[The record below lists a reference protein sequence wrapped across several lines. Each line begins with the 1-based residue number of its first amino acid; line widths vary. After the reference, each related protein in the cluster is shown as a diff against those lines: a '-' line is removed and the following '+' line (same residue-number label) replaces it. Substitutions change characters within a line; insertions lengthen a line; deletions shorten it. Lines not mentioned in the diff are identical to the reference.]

1 MLPSQVLKMS
11 ARDVVGKYLRHDLSL
26 NQLFP
31 PFLAII
37 SERDKLNYFM
47 QIWVPRRRR
56 LLRRQIEK
64 GKGERPCT
72 VPDDHRAEKSA
83 HSPLCMQARYCERH
97 RLPSITEMLDTPP
110 IDQKN
115 TWPSVLS
122 GSKLQ
127 VDKEK
132 GSAKD
137 EHLYPWGNLQDK
149 RVRTDVPTT

>member
-1 MLPSQVLKMS
+1 MS

-37 SERDKLNYFM
+37 SERDKLNYIM

-64 GKGERPCT
+64 GKGERPCM

-97 RLPSITEMLDTPP
+97 LLPLVTDPN
-110 IDQKN
+110 N
-115 TWPSVLS
+115 TWPSVLR

-132 GSAKD
+132 GSLGRA
-137 EHLYPWGNLQDK
+137 P
-149 RVRTDVPTT
+149 VPRGKSTR